1 MNFKTF
7 AGAVAVAATLAST
20 AAAHAATV
28 LTWTNGNVGVSKVLD
43 FNGFDD
49 DGAINGL
56 SAEITYKLTG
66 ITNGGKTWTFSYD
79 VDNTS
84 TAPLTGSRI
93 SGFGFNVDPNIYSAS
108 ASGTFTHTASGNV
121 PMIGTREVC
130 ITGNNCA
137 GGAGGGVLMTGA
149 DGLGNFVLTFSS
161 AKTSLSLSDFYVR
174 YQSIYGGGE
183 YGGSA
188 VGQPFTK
195 VPGVPEPA
203 TWAMMLIGFFAI
215 GSAVRSSRRKLALA

>member
-1 MNFKTF
+1 MNFKSL
-7 AGAVAVAATLAST
+7 AGAIAIAATLATT

-28 LTWTNGNVGVSKVLD
+28 LTWTTANVGVAKVLD

-49 DGAINGL
+49 DGTVKGL
-56 SAEITYKLTG
+56 SAEITYKLTSV
-66 ITNGGKTWTFSYD
+66 TNGGKTWTFSYD

-84 TAPLTGSRI
+84 TSPLSGSRI
-93 SGFGFNVDPNIYSAS
+93 SGFGFNVDPNVSSAT
-108 ASGTFTHTASGNV
+108 ASGVFTKTASGNV

-137 GGAGGGVLMTGA
+137 GGGGGGVSMGN
-149 DGLGNFVLTFSS
+149 DGLGAFVLNFSS
-161 AKTSLSLSDFYVR
+161 SKTSLSLSDFYVR
-174 YQSIYGGGE
+174 YQSIYGPGE

-195 VPGVPEPA
+195 PVAGVPEPA

-215 GSAVRSSRRKLALA
+215 GSAVRNSRRKLALA